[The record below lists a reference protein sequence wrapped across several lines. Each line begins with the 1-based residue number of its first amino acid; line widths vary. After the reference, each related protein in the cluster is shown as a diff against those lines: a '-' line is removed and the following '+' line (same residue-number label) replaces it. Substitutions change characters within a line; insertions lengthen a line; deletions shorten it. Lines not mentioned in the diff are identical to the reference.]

1 MHAHCSRGCMLHIAT
16 EHGPLPSGWRG
27 RTEEEGVEEE
37 EAGGGEGL
45 GDRGLMSPKGAICP

>member
-1 MHAHCSRGCMLHIAT
+1 MLHIAT